1 MNTPDHSTHTY
12 IMHPSVRYE
21 LQELE
26 KLISSAD
33 QTIRG
38 EQQCVSVKEAVKQ
51 EVERIKQ
58 TFVHE
63 VFSFEDERHLERYI
77 QYHQQALI
85 RLMDKAALFI
95 NSENPSDQQRKQFY
109 ELFYPGLE
117 ELLLFVER
125 HFTKYFDQDAK
136 APEGY
141 IAIARKDAKANIKKL
156 QKAFAAKAID
166 QRLVD
171 LLLHILK
178 KIVDSKPDQGTTYR
192 KVMYAKEVQKELS
205 RLMEG
210 ESQIL
215 DWDDELR
222 QVMYYMN
229 YNSVKVLTYHAHYIS
244 SLLDQAETR
253 AEKIEKLSFVLKKI
267 NQAQVKPG
275 IRYHP
280 NGLPLRDQLN
290 NYVTEEIDYQER
302 LQQLTSGA
310 PDNSSDSFPGFKLK
324 FEASVAQLAYLLR
337 LFMETKVILNNNLSQ
352 VLHFLVKYI
361 ITKRSETISYGSFR
375 SKFYSVDTGTK
386 ESVRSM
392 LVSMIQHIDR
402 A

>member
-1 MNTPDHSTHTY
+1 
-12 IMHPSVRYE
+12 MHPGVRYE

-26 KLISSAD
+26 KLISSGD
-33 QTIRG
+33 QTIRDEKQG
-38 EQQCVSVKEAVKQ
+38 VTLKEAVRQ

-85 RLMDKAALFI
+85 RLMDKVALFI

-109 ELFYPGLE
+109 EIFYPGLE

-141 IAIARKDAKANIKKL
+141 IDIARKDAKINIKRL

-171 LLLHILK
+171 LLFHILK
-178 KIVDSKPDQGTTYR
+178 KIIDCKSDQGTTYR

-205 RLMEG
+205 RLIER
-210 ESQIL
+210 ESQVQ

-275 IRYHP
+275 IRYNP

-302 LQQLTSGA
+302 LQQLNSGA
-310 PDNSSDSFPGFKLK
+310 PDKSSDSFLPGFKLK
-324 FEASVAQLAYLLR
+324 FEASVSQLAYLLR

-392 LVSMIQHIDR
+392 LVSMIQYIDR

>member
-1 MNTPDHSTHTY
+1 
-12 IMHPSVRYE
+12 MHPGVKYE
-21 LQELE
+21 LQEFE
-26 KLISSAD
+26 KLISSGD
-33 QTIRG
+33 QTILD
-38 EQQCVSVKEAVKQ
+38 EKHSTTLKDAVGQ

-58 TFVHE
+58 TFIYE
-63 VFSFEDERHLERYI
+63 VFTFEDEHHLERYI

-85 RLMDKAALFI
+85 RLIDKVALFI
-95 NSENPSDQQRKQFY
+95 SSDNPADQRRRQFY

-141 IAIARKDAKANIKKL
+141 IDIARKDAKVNARKL
-156 QKAFAAKAID
+156 QKSLAPRAVD

-178 KIVDSKPDQGTTYR
+178 KIVDSKPDQGITYR
-192 KVMYAKEVQKELS
+192 KVMYAKEVQKELF
-205 RLMEG
+205 RLVER
-210 ESQIL
+210 EVDVQ

-222 QVMYYMN
+222 QIMYYLN

-267 NQAQVKPG
+267 NQSQVKPG
-275 IRYHP
+275 IRYNQ
-280 NGLPLRDQLN
+280 NGSALKDQLN
-290 NYVTEEIDYQER
+290 IYITEEIDYQER
-302 LQQLTSGA
+302 LQQLSNSTSDRS
-310 PDNSSDSFPGFKLK
+310 PDSFLPGFKIK
-324 FEASVAQLAYLLR
+324 FEASVSQLAYLLR
-337 LFMETKVILNNNLSQ
+337 VFMETKFILNNNLSQ
-352 VLHFLVKYI
+352 MLHFLVKYV

-375 SKFYSVDTGTK
+375 SKFYSVETGTK

-392 LVSMIQHIDR
+392 LVTMIQYIDR
-402 A
+402 G